1 MDGSWVADLVWAL
14 ALLLLVLVMAFG
26 RRMRR
31 RGSYRNAAIGAM
43 YDWQD
48 RDKRQALEYIVED
61 RAEERSLE
69 HVDGN
74 LPELEQGKGR
84 R

>member
-1 MDGSWVADLVWAL
+1 MDASPVADLAWAL
-14 ALLLLVLVMAFG
+14 ALLLLVPVMAYG

-74 LPELEQGKGR
+74 LPELEREKGR

>member
-1 MDGSWVADLVWAL
+1 MDASRVADLAWAL
-14 ALLLLVLVMAFG
+14 GLLLLVLVMAFS

-69 HVDGN
+69 HVDGD
-74 LPELEQGKGR
+74 LPELERRKGR
-84 R
+84 W